1 MSSPGSSPDH
11 GIGDAHLRINPLD
24 NHIPRQS
31 QLARFQQEHLQ
42 DGNTLVPL
50 SHNPRDLKSAI
61 DHHKS
66 RATRAIKTFQQSF
79 AKHKP
84 DDATESS
91 TDKPSSTEIVAHAFD
106 VEEARN
112 SFRKSQEGRELQ
124 VYSAPRHQCQDL
136 YSHEDT
142 REGLT
147 REELRL
153 WAVLV
158 SNRS

>member
-11 GIGDAHLRINPLD
+11 GIDSTVPRINPVD
-24 NHIPRQS
+24 KHIPRQS

-79 AKHKP
+79 TKHKS
-84 DDATESS
+84 DGSTGSS
-91 TDKPSSTEIVAHAFD
+91 TIKPSSTGV
-106 VEEARN
+106 N
-112 SFRKSQEGRELQ
+112 YGSG
-124 VYSAPRHQCQDL
+124 
-136 YSHEDT
+136 
-142 REGLT
+142 
-147 REELRL
+147 
-153 WAVLV
+153 
-158 SNRS
+158 

>member
-11 GIGDAHLRINPLD
+11 GIDSTQSRINPLD

-79 AKHKP
+79 TKHKS
-84 DDATESS
+84 DGSTGSS
-91 TDKPSSTEIVAHAFD
+91 TNKPSSTGV
-106 VEEARN
+106 N
-112 SFRKSQEGRELQ
+112 YGSG
-124 VYSAPRHQCQDL
+124 
-136 YSHEDT
+136 
-142 REGLT
+142 
-147 REELRL
+147 
-153 WAVLV
+153 
-158 SNRS
+158 